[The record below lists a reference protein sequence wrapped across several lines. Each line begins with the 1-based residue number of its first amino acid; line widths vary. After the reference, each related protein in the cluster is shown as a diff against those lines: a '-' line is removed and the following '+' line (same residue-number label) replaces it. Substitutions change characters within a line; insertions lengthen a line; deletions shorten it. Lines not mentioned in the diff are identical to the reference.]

1 MKNFNFIH
9 EDLPE
14 SDRDLFFGPLTED
27 DEFIFFGDDA
37 TMVNIVVE
45 AGLFPSFTRARK
57 SGEDKPIPTGFTD
70 IHRGKNANK
79 RRVTIL
85 NKF

>member
-37 TMVNIVVE
+37 TMVNIAVL
-45 AGLFPSFTRARK
+45 AGLFPSVTRARK
-57 SGEDKPIPTGFTD
+57 NGEDKLIPDGFTD
-70 IHRGKNANK
+70 FMRGKNANK
-79 RRVTIL
+79 RRITIL
-85 NKF
+85 NMF